1 MDKIELKLI
10 PIIIIFFIPMSYK
23 INLNVLNNAVLR
35 GYTNDRNITLDKV
48 MEMFNTRGPMDSR
61 DREQN
66 KKPQI
71 VGNTFFPL
79 INIDKQG
86 VKELYEKFGLLDTL
100 YPLTRSCES
109 FTDDFSK
116 HCGEYKDEQDV
127 CWFCKERYWGF
138 GRYV

>member
-1 MDKIELKLI
+1 M
-10 PIIIIFFIPMSYK
+10 
-23 INLNVLNNAVLR
+23 A
-35 GYTNDRNITLDKV
+35 
-48 MEMFNTRGPMDSR
+48 SR
-61 DREQN
+61 CGQ
-66 KKPQI
+66 
-71 VGNTFFPL
+71 FPL